1 MNFRSYFAVHVMHT
15 SRCIIYEYEENY
27 RSLKRVLKMYTVQRC
42 WSICLKSSK
51 LSTDWVRELRLNKN
65 IHITSRA
72 QQDPA
77 LARAVAQLPK
87 DPGPCPNVAA
97 TWTCWISSPYKV
109 LPYMAWVGLTER
121 WCCLIWIWSCFVS
134 FPVCGFVQLYCARFW
149 CPPRSFSCWEFRVRW
164 KSPGI
169 RQQEDSKSWRR

>member
-1 MNFRSYFAVHVMHT
+1 MHHLRIWRKLSQFETSFKNVHCT
-15 SRCIIYEYEENY
+15 T
-27 RSLKRVLKMYTVQRC
+27 VLKGL
-42 WSICLKSSK
+42 LKK
-51 LSTDWVRELRLNKN
+51 FETLDRLSERELRLNKN

-72 QQDPA
+72 QQDPV
-77 LARAVAQLPK
+77 LARAVAQLPM